1 MAMTFEVRK
10 EFQMLLNEIRKEKGI
25 PLSKIEFVNEKGKKY
40 SRSYVSLVCNNKR
53 GMSFGTAFQ
62 YIGILGITLIVDSK
76 GIHVC
81 DEEFNEHTYIKMP
94 LKVLVADYT
103 QIDLTVNSLPTT
115 YTKKKNKK

>member
-53 GMSFGTAFQ
+53 GMSFGTTFQ
-62 YIGILGITLIVDSK
+62 YIGILGITLMADSK
-76 GIHVC
+76 GLHVC
-81 DEEFNEHTYIKMP
+81 DEEFHEHTYVKMP
-94 LKVLVADYT
+94 IKVLMDDYT
-103 QIDLTVNSLPTT
+103 QIDLTLNSLPTT
-115 YTKKKNKK
+115 YTKKKKKK